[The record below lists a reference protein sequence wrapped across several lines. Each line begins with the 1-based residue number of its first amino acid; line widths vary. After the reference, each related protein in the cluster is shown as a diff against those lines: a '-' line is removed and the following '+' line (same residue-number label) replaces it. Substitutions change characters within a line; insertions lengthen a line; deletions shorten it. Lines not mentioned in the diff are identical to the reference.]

1 MSVCGAYDVRVCVY
15 VCAICN
21 ECVVCDVYVW
31 FAMCLRVCVCAQYV
45 ICVTSTYCSYIS
57 EFSWRQ
63 DSCALEVIAI
73 STDVLLGF
81 RKL

>member
-1 MSVCGAYDVRVCVY
+1 MMCVCVCMCVLYVMSVWYVMCMYGLRCACVC
-15 VCAICN
+15 
-21 ECVVCDVYVW
+21 
-31 FAMCLRVCVCAQYV
+31 VCVCAQYV